1 MTAAFRTVRGWHGPL
16 EGIAMEPTTA
26 RATTASASRPLKPSA
41 RAARLWATVY
51 FVLAAV
57 GLIGTWYYNL
67 QYEGGNY
74 LADWFAN
81 PASSSAAVDIIVIV
95 FVASVLYLREGAR
108 LGWRWPL
115 LVLLIPLSALVA
127 VCFALPLFLGLRE
140 LRLAR
145 GDQPGAS
152 SP

>member
-1 MTAAFRTVRGWHGPL
+1 
-16 EGIAMEPTTA
+16 MERTTA
-26 RATTASASRPLKPSA
+26 GSSAASDKRPARSSA

-51 FVLAAV
+51 FALALV

-67 QYEGGNY
+67 TYQGGNY

-95 FVASVLYLREGAR
+95 FVASVLYLREGVR

-115 LVLLIPLSALVA
+115 LILLIPLSALVA

-140 LRLAR
+140 LKLAR
-145 GDQPGAS
+145 DQSGAS
-152 SP
+152 SPLSAPFARPRSR